1 MNRRDFVLS
10 SAGLITTLCS
20 PGVWAVQSTFSKKKH
35 YRFES
40 FNTGK
45 TLAPVNR
52 VTPDDGFYVHTY
64 FDICPFSPSERYYA
78 VSKIP

>member
-10 SAGLITTLCS
+10 SAGFVTTLCTS
-20 PGVWAVQSTFSKKKH
+20 GVWSVQNTLSKKKH

-52 VTPDDGFYVHTY
+52 FTPDDGFYVHT
-64 FDICPFSPSERYYA
+64 
-78 VSKIP
+78 